1 MVVYPTAPQIS
12 VLGNSM
18 PGKDMVTVIKTACNS
33 WFVGYIDL
41 PSEVTSIYSV
51 LLTAAIVT

>member
-1 MVVYPTAPQIS
+1 
-12 VLGNSM
+12 M
-18 PGKDMVTVIKTACNS
+18 PGKDMVTVVKTACNS

-41 PSEVTSIYSV
+41 PSEVTSIHSV